1 MEQCVMFQE
10 PAEDTDSEAREGS
23 TDFRTKATE
32 VKEILPCVPLRGVTI
47 FPHTV
52 VHFDIGREKSI
63 RALERAMA
71 TDKLL
76 FVSSQKD
83 DRVVIPTVEDI
94 YSLGTVVRVKQT
106 LKIQGDAVR
115 VLVEGICRATM
126 DECITEENYIS
137 CTIDRIPETVTEED
151 LSAEDKAMLRY
162 LAESFTEYARAT
174 SQISED
180 LVAKTLDTDNPADLV
195 DSIANEIFVSTGK
208 KQKVLEALVFS
219 DRIRVLTELIAEE
232 NEIAS
237 LEKTVAQK
245 VKENIDSGQRD
256 YYLREKIKAIQSELG
271 MDEDAAAETAEW
283 LEKLDALGLEEKTDK
298 KIRKEISKYGKMA
311 PSSAESA
318 VVRNYVETI
327 LDLPWH
333 TSSETNSDIRS
344 AEKILDADHYGM
356 RKVKERILE
365 YLAVTQL
372 TNGIRGPILCLV
384 GPPGV
389 GKTSIAKSIAR
400 ATGREF
406 VRMSLGGV
414 RDEAEIRGHRRTY

>member
-1 MEQCVMFQE
+1 MEEKNRDMEQCVMFQE

-271 MDEDAAAETAEW
+271 MDEDAAAETAERKDGPFICGKCCCAQ
-283 LEKLDALGLEEKTDK
+283 LCGDDSGSSVAHVFGDEFRHPERRKDPGCGSLRDAEGEGADSGISGGDPADERHPRTDPLSGRTAGG
-298 KIRKEISKYGKMA
+298 RKDFHCQ
-311 PSSAESA
+311 
-318 VVRNYVETI
+318 V
-327 LDLPWH
+327 H
-333 TSSETNSDIRS
+333 CQSDR
-344 AEKILDADHYGM
+344 A
-356 RKVKERILE
+356 
-365 YLAVTQL
+365 
-372 TNGIRGPILCLV
+372 GIRPYV
-384 GPPGV
+384 PGRCA
-389 GKTSIAKSIAR
+389 G
-400 ATGREF
+400 
-406 VRMSLGGV
+406 
-414 RDEAEIRGHRRTY
+414 